1 MNGCAREGVEVRRER
16 GEQHLVLV
24 GGLEARQ
31 AGEADAR
38 LPEHVELHLALV
50 RERARRQRRR
60 LRVREEPGA
69 HPLELL
75 DHLIVDLLVDHA
87 RLLRRA
93 DHRGVERLRDQDVDD
108 RHPDVGA
115 AVHVDRGVA
124 GADAETWLAGGVRRR
139 HRLRPAGR
147 PDEVDPGVVE
157 QVLRDVERRV
167 GDHLQRVRRQPRRLA
182 GLLQE
187 LAGAGGAPCGG
198 GRRAHDQGVPCLR
211 ADDRLEQRGR
221 RGVGDRQERQDD
233 PDRLSDVFEGM
244 LRVLV
249 DHADRLLV
257 LQVVVEELGGDVVLD
272 HLVLEHTEVRSPPSP
287 APPARRR
294 ARAPRP
300 SSPRRSGRP
309 PPDRAHAAP
318 ARPSARARRSRPTV
332 RPTRRP
338 ARRQDHSRWQDH

>member
-1 MNGCAREGVEVRRER
+1 MLGDQLARPDPVLDRWRAHHAEHRHQLLGDERMRGEVVEVRRER

-24 GGLEARQ
+24 GGVEARQ

-87 RLLRRA
+87 RLLCRA

-108 RHPDVGA
+108 HHPDVGA

-157 QVLRDVERRV
+157 QVLRDVERWV
-167 GDHLQRVRRQPRRLA
+167 GDDLQRVRRQPRRLA

-187 LAGAGGAPCGG
+187 LAGAGGAACGG
-198 GRRAHDQGVPCLR
+198 GRRAHDQGVACLR

-221 RGVGDRQERQDD
+221 RRVGDRQERQDD

-244 LRVLV
+244 LS
-249 DHADRLLV
+249 
-257 LQVVVEELGGDVVLD
+257 G
-272 HLVLEHTEVRSPPSP
+272 
-287 APPARRR
+287 
-294 ARAPRP
+294 
-300 SSPRRSGRP
+300 PRRSR
-309 PPDRAHAAP
+309 
-318 ARPSARARRSRPTV
+318 RPTSCPSGS
-332 RPTRRP
+332 RRGTRWRC
-338 ARRQDHSRWQDH
+338 SS